1 MKILYVGNHSG
12 LIRELW
18 ADKEV
23 SLLVKSNG
31 LEAIE
36 ELRSTTDINAIISD
50 FDLSGN
56 NGLFFY
62 HKIKESKIQAGIPFI
77 LLAKEFNQTVCK
89 QAFEAGVHDFFV
101 INSTPLKQVVD
112 RCKSLSG
119 QNITLNRTENAVK
132 PKVAFKIPLS
142 KRIFD
147 IVVAS
152 SILIV
157 ASPFLLL
164 IILAIRLE
172 SKGKVYYTA
181 KRVGRKTFDFYKLR
195 SMKEGSDKLLK
206 ELAAQKNQYANT
218 QKGCEDLKENEP
230 CPECDKLPEGE
241 FCSPLRYDG
250 NEEICD
256 HLYNYRKKLAQSKN
270 SSFIKIVDDPRI
282 TKIGKIIRNTSI
294 DELPQLIN
302 VLKGDMSL
310 VGNRPLPLYEAECLT
325 QDQMS
330 KRFLAP
336 AGITGIWQVELR
348 GKGGNMSEQERIDL
362 DNKYADYFTGN
373 NYSFWFDIKIM
384 LSTIPAL
391 FQQSTV

>member
-1 MKILYVGNHSG
+1 MKVLYVGNDLE
-12 LIRELW
+12 LINHLN
-18 ADKEV
+18 KEKKV
-23 SLLVKSNG
+23 TLIVKQNG
-31 LEAIE
+31 LEAIKILTSNVKIDVIVSDY
-36 ELRSTTDINAIISD
+36 ELT
-50 FDLSGN
+50 GN

-62 HKIKESKIQAGIPFI
+62 DKLKEDNISKIPFI
-77 LLAKEFNQTVCK
+77 LLVKEYNQTVFK
-89 QAFEAGVHDFFV
+89 KAFKAGVNDFFV
-101 INSTPLKQVVD
+101 LTTTSKKQIVQ
-112 RCKSLSG
+112 RCQVLAKQDVKIEG
-119 QNITLNRTENAVK
+119 NISKTKA
-132 PKVAFKIPLS
+132 KVPYKIPLS

-147 IVVAS
+147 VVVAS
-152 SILIV
+152 SILI
-157 ASPFLLL
+157 ALSPFLLL

-206 ELAAQKNQYANT
+206 ELAAKKNQYSNT
-218 QKGCEDLKENEP
+218 QTENEDLKENEP
-230 CPECDKLPEGE
+230 CPECAKLPAGYY
-241 FCSPLRYDG
+241 CSPVKYDE
-250 NEEICD
+250 NEKVCD
-256 HLYNYRKKLAQSKN
+256 FMYNYRKALAQSKG

-282 TKIGKIIRNTSI
+282 TKIGKVIRNTSI

-302 VLKGDMSL
+302 VIKGDMSL
-310 VGNRPLPLYEAECLT
+310 VGNRPLPVYEAECLT
-325 QDQMS
+325 KDQLS

-348 GKGGNMSEQERIDL
+348 GKGGNMSEEERIAL

-373 NYSFWFDIKIM
+373 NYSFWFDIKIL

>member
-1 MKILYVGNHSG
+1 MKVLYVGNDLE
-12 LIRELW
+12 LINQFKDEKNIDLI
-18 ADKEV
+18 
-23 SLLVKSNG
+23 VKQNG
-31 LEAIE
+31 LEAIKILKSNTNITVIVSDY
-36 ELRSTTDINAIISD
+36 ELT
-50 FDLSGN
+50 GN

-62 HKIKESKIQAGIPFI
+62 DKLKEENLAKTPFI
-77 LLAKEFNQTVCK
+77 LLVKEYNQTIFK
-89 QAFEAGVHDFFV
+89 KAFQAGINDFFV
-101 INSTPLKQVVD
+101 LTTTPKKQIAK
-112 RCKSLSG
+112 RCQNLSILDSG
-119 QNITLNRTENAVK
+119 TEDVANKITS
-132 PKVAFKIPLS
+132 KVPYKIPLS

-152 SILIV
+152 SILV
-157 ASPFLLL
+157 VLSPFLLL
-164 IILAIRLE
+164 TILAIRLE

-206 ELAAQKNQYANT
+206 ELAAKKNQYSAKQT
-218 QKGCEDLKENEP
+218 QSEDLKENEP
-230 CPECDKLPEGE
+230 CPECSKLPAGYY
-241 FCSPLRYDG
+241 CSPVKYGG
-250 NEEICD
+250 NEKICD
-256 HLYNYRKKLAQSKN
+256 YMYNYRKELAQSKG

-302 VLKGDMSL
+302 VVKGDMSL
-310 VGNRPLPLYEAECLT
+310 VGNRPLPVYEAECLT
-325 QDQMS
+325 KDQMS

-348 GKGGNMSEQERIDL
+348 GKGGNMSEEERIDL

-373 NYSFWFDIKIM
+373 NYSFWFDLKI
-384 LSTIPAL
+384 LLRTVPAL